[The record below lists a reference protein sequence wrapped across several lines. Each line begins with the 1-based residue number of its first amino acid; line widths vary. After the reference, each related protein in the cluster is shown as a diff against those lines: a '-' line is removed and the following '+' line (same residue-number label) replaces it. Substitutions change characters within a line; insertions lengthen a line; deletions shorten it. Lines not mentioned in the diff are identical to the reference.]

1 MATDGFD
8 WEELPSLPVRIG
20 NCSQPTVVGIATI
33 SSDVIDGINTP
44 VAKSYA
50 TFENTSTTF
59 IDRVE
64 RAGRILPA
72 KEVANPMAAPHQSAP
87 SKTGKLE
94 KNAMGNG
101 IPPNMRFTK

>member
-1 MATDGFD
+1 MHKTSSLAT
-8 WEELPSLPVRIG
+8 PVR
-20 NCSQPTVVGIATI
+20 
-33 SSDVIDGINTP
+33 DGIGSPN
-44 VAKSYA
+44 AKSYA

-72 KEVANPMAAPHQSAP
+72 KEVANPIAAPHQSAP